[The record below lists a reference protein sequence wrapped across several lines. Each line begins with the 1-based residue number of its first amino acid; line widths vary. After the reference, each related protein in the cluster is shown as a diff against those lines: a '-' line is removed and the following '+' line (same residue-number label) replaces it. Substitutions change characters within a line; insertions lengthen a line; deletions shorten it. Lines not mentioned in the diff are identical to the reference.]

1 MEAGVMDEL
10 WKPHFSEERWGF
22 NNYRVGVSNY
32 QIFDWI

>member
-22 NNYRVGVSNY
+22 LAFSNVGK
-32 QIFDWI
+32 QKGELF